1 MSESTSENPLGIL
14 RRRRRDMV
22 VMYVFLIAVAL
33 WWLFPL
39 VTMLRESL
47 EHGGIGNF
55 WWVLSHSL
63 NGVHLPRALLNSLVI
78 AVIDAALVCTVGSLA
93 GYAFSRI
100 QFPCRETT
108 YTFVLVFLA
117 VPGTAMLVPIYYI
130 TGQLGLFNSYLGVAL
145 PEAALT
151 LPFAVLLMRNAFDGL
166 SDSLFEA
173 ASIDGAGH
181 LRKYFSVALPLV
193 VPTMINLGV
202 LCLMWSMHNF
212 IFPSVL
218 ITDPDL
224 TTAAQAVQNIRGVFA
239 PTPQETSRF
248 FAALS
253 VLTIPI
259 LAIVVI
265 SLRWMR
271 HGIAVGG
278 SKE

>member
-22 VMYVFLIAVAL
+22 LMYVFLIAVAL

-39 VTMLRESL
+39 ITMLRQSL
-47 EHGGIGNF
+47 EYGGVSNF
-55 WWVLSHSL
+55 WWVLTHSL

-78 AVIDAALVCTVGSLA
+78 AFIDAVLVCAVGSLA

-100 QFPCRETT
+100 RFPGREIT
-108 YTFVLVFLA
+108 YTFALVFLA

-130 TGQLGLFNSYLGVAL
+130 TGRLGLFNNYLGVAL

-151 LPFAVLLMRNAFDGL
+151 LPFAILLMRNAFDGL

-181 LRKYFSVALPLV
+181 FRKYFSVALPLV
-193 VPTMINLGV
+193 VPTMMNLGV

-212 IFPSVL
+212 IFPSMLV
-218 ITDPDL
+218 TNPDM
-224 TTAAQAVQNIRGVFA
+224 TTAAQAVQSIRGVFA
-239 PTPQETSRF
+239 PTPQQTARF

-259 LAIVVI
+259 LVLVVI